1 MSEPPAPPDPAVV
14 AAIRHLVDDL
24 RGRPDHGD
32 LARRLEALID
42 LLVLRGA
49 LLPEHRAW
57 LAELT
62 GDRTS
67 VKLALGPPKRTVRG
81 PDVDCAALLPL
92 CHGRCCSYAVTLT
105 REDVVE
111 GRLRFDLHD
120 PYALPRDPDTGY
132 CSYLGR
138 DGRCGCYEE
147 RPVTCR
153 DYDCR
158 RDPRVWLDFANRIAA
173 PLPEHLVPPVVAP
186 AEAAAEGPSDL
197 TRSPT

>member
-1 MSEPPAPPDPAVV
+1 MPVDPTIA
-14 AAIRHLVDDL
+14 AAIRRLVDDL
-24 RGRPDHGD
+24 RERTDHGD

-42 LLVLRGA
+42 LLVADGQ

-57 LAELT
+57 LEELH

-81 PDVDCAALLPL
+81 PDIPCDELLPL
-92 CHGRCCSYAVTLT
+92 CHGRCCSFAVTLT
-105 REDVVE
+105 REDVEE

-120 PYALPRDPDTGY
+120 PYALPRDRDTGY
-132 CSYLGR
+132 CGYLGS
-138 DGRCGCYEE
+138 DGRCGCYDD

-158 RDPRVWLDFANRIAA
+158 HDPRVWIDYANRVPA
-173 PLPEHLVPPVVAP
+173 PLAAHLIPPEALTAPRPP
-186 AEAAAEGPSDL
+186 
-197 TRSPT
+197 R

>member
-1 MSEPPAPPDPAVV
+1 MSEPSSPPDPTVV

-24 RGRPDHGD
+24 RGRDDHGD
-32 LARRLEALID
+32 LARRLEALIE

-81 PDVDCAALLPL
+81 PDLDCAALLPL
-92 CHGRCCSYAVTLT
+92 CRGRCCSFAVTLT
-105 REDVVE
+105 REDLLE
-111 GRLRFDLHD
+111 GRLRFDVHD

-138 DGRCGCYEE
+138 DGRCGCYDD

-158 RDPRVWLDFANRIAA
+158 NDPRVWLDFANRVPA
-173 PLPEHLVPPVVAP
+173 PLAEHLIPPELPPELPREVPP
-186 AEAAAEGPSDL
+186 EPSA
-197 TRSPT
+197 T